1 MRLAAIILSVLLAL
15 LLAATGTLKV
25 LNTATAQK
33 NSQHLGYSTGLSRFT
48 GLAEL
53 AATAGL
59 LIGIAWHPL
68 ALVTAAAVVLLMIGA
83 ITYHVRAGDKAP
95 ALLPAIVTAAAAGAL
110 LVVSIHR

>member
-1 MRLAAIILSVLLAL
+1 M
-15 LLAATGTLKV
+15 AATGMTKV

-33 NSQHLGYSTGLSRFT
+33 NSRHLGYSTGLSRFI

-68 ALVTAAAVVLLMIGA
+68 TLVTAAAIVALMVGA
-83 ITYHVRAGDKAP
+83 VTYHVRAGDQTRALAP
-95 ALLPAIVTAAAAGAL
+95 ALVTAAAAAA
-110 LVVSIHR
+110 LVVLSIPR